1 MSSKATS
8 PISRPGERPPRRR
21 GEQRRGQPPPSGPP
35 TARLRILRAAEH
47 VFASKGYAG
56 ATTQQIARLAGVQKR
71 MVFYYF
77 SSKNALYA
85 HVLDG
90 FLTGI
95 RDIHARF
102 HEHPGPAGL
111 QEIVAG
117 IIRFVA
123 ANPDPM
129 RILLREIMDDGPH
142 LRRIVDRYVG
152 PLFADGIA
160 ETRRN
165 MTAGVFHPEDPMH
178 ALVNIGGVTMF
189 YLLILPLLRQVWDR
203 DPLAAET
210 LDERVGAAIRFVRGG
225 MLAATLPAEALR
237 RGAVEMGQPAS

>member
-1 MSSKATS
+1 MSSRS
-8 PISRPGERPPRRR
+8 SLPISRPKEKPPRRR
-21 GEQRRGQPPPSGPP
+21 GLRTNGERLPSDPP
-35 TARLRILRAAEH
+35 TARTRILRAAEH

-90 FLTGI
+90 FLAGI

-102 HEHPGPAGL
+102 HEHPGPVGL
-111 QEIVAG
+111 QETVAG

-123 ANPDPM
+123 ANPDPV

-152 PLFADGIA
+152 PLFAEGIA

-178 ALVNIGGVTMF
+178 TLVNIGGLTMF

-203 DPLAAET
+203 DPLAPET
-210 LDERVGAAIRFVRGG
+210 LDERVEATTRFVRDG
-225 MLAATLPAEALR
+225 MLAAGLPPEAPRRAAAEER
-237 RGAVEMGQPAS
+237 RPTF

>member
-1 MSSKATS
+1 MSSRSTS
-8 PISRPGERPPRRR
+8 VIPRPGEEPPRRR
-21 GEQRRGQPPPSGPP
+21 GQRKSGQRPPSDPR

-77 SSKNALYA
+77 SSKNALYGQ
-85 HVLDG
+85 VLDG
-90 FLTGI
+90 FLAGI

-102 HEHPGPAGL
+102 HEHPGPVGL
-111 QEIVAG
+111 QKIVEG

-123 ANPDPM
+123 ANPDPV

-152 PLFADGIA
+152 PLFAEGIA

-165 MTAGVFHPEDPMH
+165 MTAGVFQPEDPMH
-178 ALVNIGGVTMF
+178 ALINIGGLTVF

-203 DPLAAET
+203 DPLAPET
-210 LDERVGAAIRFVRGG
+210 LDERVDATIRFVRDG
-225 MLAATLPAEALR
+225 MLAATLPAEAPR
-237 RGAVEMGQPAS
+237 RAGAEGGRPAS